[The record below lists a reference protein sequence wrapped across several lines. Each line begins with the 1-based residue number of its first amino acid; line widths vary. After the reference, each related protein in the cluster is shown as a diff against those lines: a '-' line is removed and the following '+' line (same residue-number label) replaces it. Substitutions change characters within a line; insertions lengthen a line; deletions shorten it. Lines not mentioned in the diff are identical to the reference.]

1 MTLTITLTDGASP
14 SEEIEHQIREEI
26 TSGRLGV
33 GTRLP
38 SVRQLA
44 ADVGVAAGT
53 VAKAYKRLEADG
65 TVVTS
70 GRGGTRVGERHGAAA
85 QTVVARAR
93 ELVRAAR
100 TEGADLDEAVRV
112 LRAVWDD

>member
-1 MTLTITLTDGASP
+1 MTFTITLTPGSSP
-14 SEEIEHQIREEI
+14 SEEIERQIREEI
-26 TSGRLGV
+26 QAGRLGV

-44 ADVGVAAGT
+44 AEVGVAAGT
-53 VAKAYKRLEADG
+53 VAKAYKSLEADG
-65 TVVTS
+65 TVVTHR
-70 GRGGTRVGERHGAAA
+70 GGGTRVGERHGAAA
-85 QTVVARAR
+85 QTVVARAH

-100 TEGADLDEAVRV
+100 TEGADLDEAIRV